1 MAASK
6 ALMVS
11 RGLSHLLRV
20 GLLRSGSAVGRE
32 NRVSSSL
39 SSYEAGNEL
48 TDWVSLSV
56 SVLNSSN
63 WCQWS
68 LFGSRNGGC
77 GVLLVSSRIRAYR
90 YDVLTWLSFLHGH
103 WWISLSFQSKPFL
116 LFVCFVEILSAAT
129 ALARMETEVRF
140 RTGTVS
146 RSFLSRRSCW

>member
-1 MAASK
+1 
-6 ALMVS
+6 MVS

-63 WCQWS
+63 
-68 LFGSRNGGC
+68 
-77 GVLLVSSRIRAYR
+77 
-90 YDVLTWLSFLHGH
+90 
-103 WWISLSFQSKPFL
+103 
-116 LFVCFVEILSAAT
+116 
-129 ALARMETEVRF
+129 
-140 RTGTVS
+140 
-146 RSFLSRRSCW
+146 